1 MDSALAALLGAAIGG
16 MLSVIASWIAQHV
29 QSTSQLLAQE
39 IKRRQQLYN
48 DFVEASSRCYAD
60 ALQENEP
67 EPGRLSRLY
76 GEIGRMRLCSSE
88 EVIAEAYHV
97 VQRILA
103 AYRAS
108 NRTKGEIRDFF
119 AEESVDLF
127 SRFAKACR
135 AELTDLRGHRAIRS
149 GQPT

>member
-16 MLSVIASWIAQHV
+16 MLSVIASWISQRV
-29 QSTSQLLAQE
+29 QSKSQLLAQE

-76 GEIGRMRLCSSE
+76 GEIGRMRLSSSQKVIE
-88 EVIAEAYHV
+88 EANRV
-97 VQRILA
+97 VQKILE

-119 AEESVDLF
+119 AQESVDLF
-127 SRFAKACR
+127 SDFADACR
-135 AELTDLRGHRAIRS
+135 AELTVLEARRS
-149 GQPT
+149 YRE

>member
-16 MLSVIASWIAQHV
+16 MLSVIASWISQRV
-29 QSTSQLLAQE
+29 QSRSQLLAQE

-76 GEIGRMRLCSSE
+76 GEIGRMRLCSTPK
-88 EVIAEAYHV
+88 VIEEAYRI
-97 VQRILA
+97 VQKILE

-119 AEESVDLF
+119 AQESVDLF
-127 SRFAKACR
+127 SCFAEACR
-135 AELTDLRGHRAIRS
+135 AELTELEVRRTYRR
-149 GQPT
+149 

>member
-16 MLSVIASWIAQHV
+16 MLSVIASWIAQRV
-29 QSTSQLLAQE
+29 QSKSQLLAQE

-88 EVIAEAYHV
+88 KVILEAYRV
-97 VQRILA
+97 VQKILE

-119 AEESVDLF
+119 AQESVDLF
-127 SRFAKACR
+127 SAFAEACR
-135 AELTDLRGHRAIRS
+135 AELIELEARRKYR
-149 GQPT
+149 Q

>member
-16 MLSVIASWIAQHV
+16 MLSVIASWIAQRV
-29 QSTSQLLAQE
+29 QSKSQLLAQE

-60 ALQENEP
+60 DLQENEP

-76 GEIGRMRLCSSE
+76 GEIGRMRLCSTE
-88 EVIAEAYHV
+88 KVIVEARRV
-97 VQRILA
+97 VQKILE

-119 AEESVDLF
+119 EQESVDLF
-127 SRFAKACR
+127 SAFAEACR
-135 AELTDLRGHRAIRS
+135 VELTELEARRTYRR
-149 GQPT
+149 

>member
-1 MDSALAALLGAAIGG
+1 MDSAVAALLGAAIGG
-16 MLSVIASWIAQHV
+16 MLSVIASWIAQRV
-29 QSTSQLLAQE
+29 QSKSQLLAQE

-67 EPGRLSRLY
+67 DPGRLSRLY

-88 EVIAEAYHV
+88 KVIEEAHRV
-97 VQRILA
+97 VQKILE

-119 AEESVDLF
+119 AQESVDLF
-127 SRFAKACR
+127 SSFAEACR
-135 AELTDLRGHRAIRS
+135 AELTVLEARRTYRA
-149 GQPT
+149 